1 MLCQDCNQNES
12 TVHLTQIVNNK
23 KLVLNLCKDCA
34 EKRGFHSPFEHM
46 PFPLAELVTGMV
58 GPKTAAP
65 KSGRKSTR
73 VKKCPGCGMTFE
85 DFGKSGR
92 LGCGQCYKTFHLELT
107 DLLRKIHGSPKHRG
121 KGMTAEPDRIR
132 TETSKPIREETRLR
146 EELRKAIENEE
157 FEKAA
162 NLRDQIKSLTE
173 TE

>member
-58 GPKTAAP
+58 GPKASTP
-65 KSGRKSTR
+65 KSGRRSTK

-92 LGCGQCYKTFHLELT
+92 LGCGQCYKTFHVELT
-107 DLLRKIHGSPKHRG
+107 DLLRKIHGSPVHRG
-121 KGMTAEPDRIR
+121 KGMAVEP
-132 TETSKPIREETRLR
+132 ELAKPMKEESRLR
-146 EELRKAIENEE
+146 EELKKAVEDED

-162 NLRDQIKSLTE
+162 SLRDQIRSLMGTE
-173 TE
+173 QV

>member
-58 GPKTAAP
+58 SPKTP
-65 KSGRKSTR
+65 TTKSGRRSVK

-92 LGCGQCYKTFHLELT
+92 LGCGRCYKTFHVELT

-121 KGMTAEPDRIR
+121 KGTMVEP
-132 TETSKPIREETRLR
+132 ELAVPMKEETRLR
-146 EELRKAIENEE
+146 EELKKAVEDED

-162 NLRDQIKSLTE
+162 SLRDQIRSLLGTE
-173 TE
+173 QV